1 MRYINIETSIL
12 RSFRPQKQVIVACLS
27 QSPKNTHPPTSV
39 FTLLPTLSPRYVN
52 GSCIASLAV
61 TPLERSGHEQVSLAA
76 NFPRSKHVF
85 LDRPDECMNVWRFG
99 VKNHKYT
106 PSQEEQEHMLFTRTQ
121 TVRQAGLP
129 GPESPWCLIS
139 STSRF
144 PPVQAQKNKLKMWG
158 VGGCVCSLLG

>member
-27 QSPKNTHPPTSV
+27 QPPKNTHPPTSV

-76 NFPRSKHVF
+76 NFPHSKHVF

-121 TVRQAGLP
+121 TVWQAGLP
-129 GPESPWCLIS
+129 GPESPTPLDVS
-139 STSRF
+139 L
-144 PPVQAQKNKLKMWG
+144 VAQAGFLLFRPKKINKKCEG
-158 VGGCVCSLLG
+158 